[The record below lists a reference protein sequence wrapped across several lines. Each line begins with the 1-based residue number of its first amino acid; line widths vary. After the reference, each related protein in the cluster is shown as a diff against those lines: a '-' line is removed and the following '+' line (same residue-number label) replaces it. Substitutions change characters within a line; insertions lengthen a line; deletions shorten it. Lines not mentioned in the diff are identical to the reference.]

1 MIFPYDCLVSAD
13 IAISGDRVGMG
24 YAHGSC
30 GYCAACQEGYAFQC
44 ENNGRAF
51 GKTDFNQ
58 GSMASHSVWPESRLV
73 QIPASIS
80 SAVAAPLMC
89 AGQTVFV
96 PFHRDNILP
105 TETVG
110 IMGIG
115 GLGHL
120 AIMIAA
126 KWGCRVIVLSGT
138 EQKRQEAL
146 ALGAHEFIN
155 TKEIGEIKLAKKIN
169 RLFVTTSAK
178 PDWDT

>member
-1 MIFPYDCLVSAD
+1 
-13 IAISGDRVGMG
+13 MG
-24 YAHGSC
+24 YAHGGC
-30 GYCAACQEGYAFQC
+30 GHCSACREGYAFQC
-44 ENNGRAF
+44 ENDRRAF
-51 GKTDFNQ
+51 SMTDFDQ

-73 QIPASIS
+73 HIPDAIPSN
-80 SAVAAPLMC
+80 VAAPLMC

-96 PFHRDNILP
+96 PFHRDGIRP

-126 KWGCRVIVLSGT
+126 KWGCHVTVLSGT
-138 EQKRQEAL
+138 EEKKREAM

-155 TKEIGEIKLAKKIN
+155 TKEIGNVKPSRKID
-169 RLFVTTSAK
+169 RLFVTTSAQ
-178 PDWDT
+178 PDWEK